1 MSFKPG
7 WPKSDLCECMNCKS
21 SNVYITYFV
30 RGNTVMKTM
39 KATTIILLLI
49 SSSALVA
56 TEASAR
62 DKSNLEVLDIRMEP
76 IH

>member
-1 MSFKPG
+1 
-7 WPKSDLCECMNCKS
+7 
-21 SNVYITYFV
+21 
-30 RGNTVMKTM
+30 MKTM